1 MFGNETRTLLLTR
14 SAMFIALITAG
25 AWISIP
31 FVPVPLTLQTFFVL
45 LAGAVMKR
53 YAVVPAAC
61 YLLLGALGIPVF
73 HNGLAGIGVLLGP
86 TGGYLLGFVPAAIVV
101 GLAYETNRRTIRAGG
116 IALGSAAILG
126 CGVLWLA
133 GSTPLSAG
141 TAFMVGAVP
150 FLPGDAL
157 KSVAGYL
164 IAERLE

>member
-1 MFGNETRTLLLTR
+1 MFGNVTRTLLLTR
-14 SAMFIALITAG
+14 SATFIALITAG

-53 YAVVPAAC
+53 YAAVPAVC

-86 TGGYLLGFVPAAIVV
+86 TGGYLLGFVPAAVVV
-101 GLAYETNRRTIRAGG
+101 GLAYETNRRAIRAAG
-116 IALGSAAILG
+116 IALGSMAILG

-133 GSTPLSAG
+133 GSTPLSISA
-141 TAFMVGAVP
+141 AFIVGAVP

-157 KSVAGYL
+157 KSAAGYL
-164 IAERLE
+164 IAERIE